1 MTFEKCPL
9 PVAQLVKKIWPTSDA
24 DNRLVNMM
32 DNQFVN
38 LTLLDEQ
45 NFDVLLGF
53 STQLLAGILTL
64 IIGFWLAGR
73 AGRLTVESLNKI
85 DRLDNTV
92 VPLLGALVR
101 YAGMTLTLV
110 VALGKFG
117 VETTSIIAVLGAAG
131 LAIGLALQGTLS
143 NVAAGLMLVFLRPF
157 KIGDWIEAAGMSGSV
172 REIGLFTTVI
182 DTFDNV
188 FISVPNSSIW
198 SSSIVNHS
206 RYGTRRLD
214 LDIGIDHASDLDKAE
229 AAMMSLASD
238 PRVLTDP
245 APRFIIVGYD
255 ERAITIRLRVH
266 ATYAN
271 FFDLGYD
278 LNRRLKK
285 ALDDHNITIPYP
297 RRVIHQNDAVGATAD
312 TRIT

>member
-1 MTFEKCPL
+1 MKDTYF
-9 PVAQLVKKIWPTSDA
+9 SDF
-24 DNRLVNMM
+24 N
-32 DNQFVN
+32 
-38 LTLLDEQ
+38 LLDGQ
-45 NFDVLLGF
+45 SFDALLGF

-64 IIGFWLAGR
+64 MVGFWLAGR
-73 AGRLTVESLNKI
+73 AGRLTIDSLNKI
-85 DRLDNTV
+85 ERLDTTV

-198 SSSIVNHS
+198 SSSIINHS

-214 LDIGIDHASDLDKAE
+214 LDIGIEHDSDLDKAE
-229 AAMMSLASD
+229 AAMLSLATD
-238 PRVLTDP
+238 PRVLKDP
-245 APRFIIVGYD
+245 APRFIVVGFD

-266 ATYAN
+266 AAYGD
-271 FFDLGYD
+271 FFDLGFD
-278 LNRRLKK
+278 LNRHLKQ
-285 ALDDHNITIPYP
+285 ALDRYGITIPYP
-297 RRVIHQNDAVGATAD
+297 KRIIYHHARDDERAD
-312 TRIT
+312 TGTT

>member
-1 MTFEKCPL
+1 
-9 PVAQLVKKIWPTSDA
+9 
-24 DNRLVNMM
+24 M
-32 DNQFVN
+32 DNQFIN

-45 NFDVLLGF
+45 SFDVLLGF

-73 AGRLTVESLNKI
+73 AGRLIVESLNKI
-85 DRLDNTV
+85 DRLDKTV

-206 RYGTRRLD
+206 RYKTRRLD
-214 LDIGIDHASDLDKAE
+214 LDIGIDYSSDLDKVEVAI
-229 AAMMSLASD
+229 MSLTND
-238 PRVLTDP
+238 PRVLKDP
-245 APRFIIVGYD
+245 KPRFIVVSYD
-255 ERAITIRLRVH
+255 DSAITIRLRVH
-266 ATYAN
+266 SSYTD
-271 FFDLGYD
+271 FFDLGHD
-278 LNRRLKK
+278 LRRQLKT
-285 ALDDHNITIPYP
+285 ALDNHGIGIPFP
-297 RRVIHQNDAVGATAD
+297 TRVIHLHGTNNSKQQ
-312 TRIT
+312 

>member
-1 MTFEKCPL
+1 MQE
-9 PVAQLVKKIWPTSDA
+9 AQQNNRA
-24 DNRLVNMM
+24 DNRLSIMKDTYFLDFN
-32 DNQFVN
+32 
-38 LTLLDEQ
+38 LLDGQ
-45 NFDVLLGF
+45 SFDVLLSF

-64 IIGFWLAGR
+64 MVGFWLAGR
-73 AGRLTVESLNKI
+73 AGRLTIDSLNKI
-85 DRLDNTV
+85 ERLDTTV

-198 SSSIVNHS
+198 SSSIINHS
-206 RYGTRRLD
+206 RYSTRRLD
-214 LDIGIDHASDLDKAE
+214 LEIGIDHTSDLDKAE
-229 AAMMSLASD
+229 AAMLLLATD
-238 PRVLTDP
+238 PRVLKDP
-245 APRFIIVGYD
+245 APRFIVVGFD

-266 ATYAN
+266 AAYDD
-271 FFDLGYD
+271 FFDLGFD
-278 LNRRLKK
+278 LNRYLKQ
-285 ALDDHNITIPYP
+285 ALDRNGITIPYP
-297 RRVIHQNDAVGATAD
+297 KRIIHHHARDDERAD
-312 TRIT
+312 TGTE

>member
-1 MTFEKCPL
+1 
-9 PVAQLVKKIWPTSDA
+9 
-24 DNRLVNMM
+24 MM
-32 DNQFVN
+32 DNQFAN

-73 AGRLTVESLNKI
+73 AGRLIVESLNKI
-85 DRLDNTV
+85 ERLDNTV

-198 SSSIVNHS
+198 SATIINHNKIGS
-206 RYGTRRLD
+206 RRLD
-214 LDIGIDHASDLDKAE
+214 LDIGVGYDTDLDVAEKALL
-229 AAMMSLASD
+229 SLARDS
-238 PRVLTDP
+238 RVLDDP
-245 APRFIIVGYD
+245 APVFLVVSYD
-255 ERAITIRLRVH
+255 DSAITVRLRL
-266 ATYAN
+266 YAN
-271 FFDLGYD
+271 FDDFFALSWD
-278 LNRRLKK
+278 LNRQLKSV
-285 ALDDHNITIPYP
+285 LDAHNIDIPFP
-297 RRVIHQNDAVGATAD
+297 QRVVHHKGATDEGA
-312 TRIT
+312 I

>member
-1 MTFEKCPL
+1 
-9 PVAQLVKKIWPTSDA
+9 
-24 DNRLVNMM
+24 M
-32 DNQFVN
+32 DNQFIN

-45 NFDVLLGF
+45 SFDVLLGF

-73 AGRLTVESLNKI
+73 AGRLIVESLNKI

-157 KIGDWIEAAGMSGSV
+157 KIGDWIEVAGMSGSV
-172 REIGLFTTVI
+172 REIGLFTTKI

-206 RYGTRRLD
+206 RYKTRRLD
-214 LDIGIDHASDLDKAE
+214 LDIGIDYSSDLDKVE
-229 AAMMSLASD
+229 AAIMSLTND
-238 PRVLTDP
+238 PRVLKDP
-245 APRFIIVGYD
+245 EPRFIVVSYD
-255 ERAITIRLRVH
+255 DSAITIRLRVH
-266 ATYAN
+266 CSYTD
-271 FFDLGYD
+271 FFDLGHD
-278 LNRRLKK
+278 LRRQLKT
-285 ALDDHNITIPYP
+285 ALDNHGIGIPFP
-297 RRVIHQNDAVGATAD
+297 TRVIHFHGTNNAKTNNV
-312 TRIT
+312 IK

>member
-1 MTFEKCPL
+1 MKDTYF
-9 PVAQLVKKIWPTSDA
+9 SDF
-24 DNRLVNMM
+24 N
-32 DNQFVN
+32 
-38 LTLLDEQ
+38 LLDGQ
-45 NFDVLLGF
+45 SFDVLLGF

-64 IIGFWLAGR
+64 MVGFWLAGR
-73 AGRLTVESLNKI
+73 AGRLTIDSLNKI
-85 DRLDNTV
+85 ERLDTTV

-101 YAGMTLTLV
+101 YAGMTLTLI

-198 SSSIVNHS
+198 SSSIINHS

-214 LDIGIDHASDLDKAE
+214 LDIGIEHDSDLDKAE
-229 AAMMSLASD
+229 AAMLSLATD
-238 PRVLTDP
+238 PRVLKDP
-245 APRFIIVGYD
+245 APRFIVVGFD

-266 ATYAN
+266 AAYGD
-271 FFDLGYD
+271 FFDLGFD
-278 LNRRLKK
+278 LNRHLKQ
-285 ALDDHNITIPYP
+285 ALDRYGITIPYP
-297 RRVIHQNDAVGATAD
+297 KRIIYHHARDDERAD
-312 TRIT
+312 TGTT

>member
-1 MTFEKCPL
+1 MKDTYF
-9 PVAQLVKKIWPTSDA
+9 SDF
-24 DNRLVNMM
+24 N
-32 DNQFVN
+32 
-38 LTLLDEQ
+38 LLDGQ
-45 NFDVLLGF
+45 SFDVLLGF

-64 IIGFWLAGR
+64 MVGFWLAGR
-73 AGRLTVESLNKI
+73 AGRLTIDSLNKI
-85 DRLDNTV
+85 ERLDTTV

-198 SSSIVNHS
+198 SSSIINHS

-214 LDIGIDHASDLDKAE
+214 LDIGIEHDSDLDKAE
-229 AAMMSLASD
+229 AAMLSLATD
-238 PRVLTDP
+238 PRVLKDP
-245 APRFIIVGYD
+245 APRFIVVGFD

-266 ATYAN
+266 AAYGD
-271 FFDLGYD
+271 FFDLGFD
-278 LNRRLKK
+278 LNRHLKQ
-285 ALDDHNITIPYP
+285 ALDRYGITIPYP
-297 RRVIHQNDAVGATAD
+297 KRIIYHHARDDERAD
-312 TRIT
+312 TGTT

>member
-1 MTFEKCPL
+1 MKDTYF
-9 PVAQLVKKIWPTSDA
+9 SDF
-24 DNRLVNMM
+24 N
-32 DNQFVN
+32 
-38 LTLLDEQ
+38 LLDGQ
-45 NFDVLLGF
+45 SFDALLGF

-64 IIGFWLAGR
+64 MVGFWLAGR
-73 AGRLTVESLNKI
+73 AGRLTIDSLNKI
-85 DRLDNTV
+85 ERLDTTV

-198 SSSIVNHS
+198 SSSIINHS
-206 RYGTRRLD
+206 RYDTRRLD
-214 LDIGIDHASDLDKAE
+214 LDIGIEHDSDLDKAE
-229 AAMMSLASD
+229 AAMLSLATD
-238 PRVLTDP
+238 PRVLKDP
-245 APRFIIVGYD
+245 APRFIVVGFD

-266 ATYAN
+266 AAYGD
-271 FFDLGYD
+271 FFDLGFD
-278 LNRRLKK
+278 LNRHLKQ
-285 ALDDHNITIPYP
+285 ALDRYGITIPYP
-297 RRVIHQNDAVGATAD
+297 KRIIYHHARDDERAD
-312 TRIT
+312 TGTT

>member
-1 MTFEKCPL
+1 
-9 PVAQLVKKIWPTSDA
+9 
-24 DNRLVNMM
+24 M
-32 DNQFVN
+32 DNQFIN

-45 NFDVLLGF
+45 SFDVLLGF

-73 AGRLTVESLNKI
+73 AGRLIVESLNKI

-206 RYGTRRLD
+206 RYKTRRLD
-214 LDIGIDHASDLDKAE
+214 LDIGIDYSSDLDKVE
-229 AAMMSLASD
+229 AAIMSLTND
-238 PRVLTDP
+238 PRVLKDP
-245 APRFIIVGYD
+245 EPRFIVVSYD
-255 ERAITIRLRVH
+255 DSAITIRLRVH
-266 ATYAN
+266 SSYTD
-271 FFDLGYD
+271 FFDLGHD
-278 LNRRLKK
+278 LRRQLKT
-285 ALDDHNITIPYP
+285 ALDNHGIGIPFP
-297 RRVIHQNDAVGATAD
+297 TRVIHFHGTNNAKTNNV
-312 TRIT
+312 IK

>member
-1 MTFEKCPL
+1 
-9 PVAQLVKKIWPTSDA
+9 
-24 DNRLVNMM
+24 M
-32 DNQFVN
+32 DNQFIN

-45 NFDVLLGF
+45 SFDVLLGF

-73 AGRLTVESLNKI
+73 AGRLIIESLNKI

-206 RYGTRRLD
+206 RYKTRRLD
-214 LDIGIDHASDLDKAE
+214 LDIGIDYSSDLDKVE
-229 AAMMSLASD
+229 AAIMSLTND
-238 PRVLTDP
+238 PRVLKDP
-245 APRFIIVGYD
+245 EPRFIVVSYD
-255 ERAITIRLRVH
+255 DSAITIRLRVH
-266 ATYAN
+266 SSYTD
-271 FFDLGYD
+271 FFDLGHD
-278 LNRRLKK
+278 LRRQLKT
-285 ALDDHNITIPYP
+285 ALDNHGIGIPFP
-297 RRVIHQNDAVGATAD
+297 TRVIHFHGTNNAKTNNV
-312 TRIT
+312 IK

>member
-1 MTFEKCPL
+1 MKDTYF
-9 PVAQLVKKIWPTSDA
+9 SDF
-24 DNRLVNMM
+24 N
-32 DNQFVN
+32 
-38 LTLLDEQ
+38 LLDGQ
-45 NFDVLLGF
+45 SFDVLLGF

-64 IIGFWLAGR
+64 MVGFWLAGR
-73 AGRLTVESLNKI
+73 AGRLTIDSLNKI
-85 DRLDNTV
+85 ERLDTTV

-229 AAMMSLASD
+229 AAMLSLADD
-238 PRVLTDP
+238 PRVLKDP
-245 APRFIIVGYD
+245 APRFIVVGYD

-266 ATYAN
+266 AAYGD
-271 FFDLGYD
+271 FFDLGFD
-278 LNRRLKK
+278 LNRHLKS
-285 ALDDHNITIPYP
+285 ALDRYGITIPYP
-297 RRVIHQNDAVGATAD
+297 QRIIHHHARDDEHAD
-312 TRIT
+312 TGTA